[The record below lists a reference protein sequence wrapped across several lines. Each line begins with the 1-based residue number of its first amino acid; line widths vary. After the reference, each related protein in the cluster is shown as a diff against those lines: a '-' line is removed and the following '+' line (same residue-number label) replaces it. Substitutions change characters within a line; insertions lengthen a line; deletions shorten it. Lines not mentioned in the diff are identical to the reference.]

1 MLVSPNYCYNI
12 TLELIYQLNSQLK
25 RNEFNCGM
33 NEVNETIQWMA
44 GFNWGELGVMSR
56 RLLCASSLHYGKPK
70 FPFISALLLCFF
82 LAPAGRASLGLPSSL
97 SHSIHLN
104 SLVCWLWAHAP
115 SSWMRENKCLS
126 FFFNWTMKEERS
138 ESKVSE
144 LDWKHITNHPVI
156 WKEMFSFQWRE
167 QLFSS
172 LYSIPFRKEKR

>member
-1 MLVSPNYCYNI
+1 MEWNGICC
-12 TLELIYQLNSQLK
+12 E
-25 RNEFNCGM
+25 
-33 NEVNETIQWMA
+33 WMA